1 MIISISGKAGSGKD
15 EVGKIIQEFLPEFE
29 IKKWATKV
37 KEIVSLLIGCSME
50 DLENRDFKEKE
61 LGEEWWYWKD
71 KKLNK
76 ICCAYL
82 ETSYQSENHQWTLIK
97 LTPRKLLQLMG
108 TEAGREILHPNL
120 WVIALMRE
128 YKGFNLEAADES
140 LTVKG
145 MYFHTSC
152 DNCEKSFTGYKRQF
166 LCKDCTDKLNPIMPN
181 WIITDSRF
189 ANELK
194 AVEDRGGITIRV
206 NRPGL
211 IENNHPSEIS
221 LDSATFDYVVYNNSD
236 ITSLRKKVKIILQ
249 NEGIL

>member
-50 DLENRDFKEKE
+50 DLENREFKSTP
-61 LGEEWWYWKD
+61 LPMF
-71 KKLNK
+71 
-76 ICCAYL
+76 
-82 ETSYQSENHQWTLIK
+82 ENK
-97 LTPRKLLQLMG
+97 LTPRELLQLMG
-108 TEAGREILHPNL
+108 TECGREIIHEDI
-120 WVIALMRE
+120 WVTALMRE

-189 ANELK
+189 ANEIK

-206 NRPGL
+206 NRNPEWKWIDKQEWDLHTKG
-211 IENNHPSEIS
+211 IVPHESETA
-221 LDSATFDYVVYNNSD
+221 LDDATFDYVIDNNSD
-236 ITSLRKKVKIILQ
+236 IEDLKEKVRKILKDEKII
-249 NEGIL
+249 